1 METLYKALV
10 MEHCFSKVEDV
21 NGEREPPFPFF
32 KFSFSCM
39 RVCVCAYLF
48 ILLMSPSILF
58 LTDYLSLLSF

>member
-1 METLYKALV
+1 METLYKVLV

-39 RVCVCAYLF
+39 RVCVCVRICLF
-48 ILLMSPSILF
+48 YSCLRL
-58 LTDYLSLLSF
+58 YSFSRTI

>member
-39 RVCVCAYLF
+39 RVCVCVRIYLF
-48 ILLMSPSILF
+48 CSCLRL
-58 LTDYLSLLSF
+58 YSFSRTI

>member
-39 RVCVCAYLF
+39 RVCVCVRICLF
-48 ILLMSPSILF
+48 YSCLRL
-58 LTDYLSLLSF
+58 YSFTRTI

>member
-10 MEHCFSKVEDV
+10 MEHCFSNVEDV

-39 RVCVCAYLF
+39 RVCVCVRICLF
-48 ILLMSPSILF
+48 YSCLRL
-58 LTDYLSLLSF
+58 YSFSRTI